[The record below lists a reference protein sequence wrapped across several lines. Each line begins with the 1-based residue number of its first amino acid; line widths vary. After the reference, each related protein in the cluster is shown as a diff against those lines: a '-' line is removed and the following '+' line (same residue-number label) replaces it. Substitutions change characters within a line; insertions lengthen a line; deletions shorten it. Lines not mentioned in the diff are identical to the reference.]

1 MIIKVISLKKS
12 IDRREYIFKQLSKL
26 DLLYSFEDA
35 IELSSWSDELLD
47 AYSKKMFELRYN
59 RSPSLGEIGCSLS
72 HDLARKKFLQM
83 NNQEM
88 LMVLEDDAKFM
99 CTKNELFSAVKVFKK
114 SKFDILILG
123 YSKCDDYYEKHTNII
138 NPIHTIE
145 KIGRISIGP
154 RYLHS
159 TSGAVG
165 YIIKKNS
172 AKIMSNIEPQSILA
186 DDWAYFAKLGLK
198 IVHTNPMIV
207 KEDTANLASTLN
219 HINYSLSF
227 KKSENFIFQHL
238 LFYRKHIVGFLRK
251 IILYFRCL

>member
-12 IDRREYIFKQLSKL
+12 IDRREYIFKQLLKL

-59 RSPSLGEIGCSLS
+59 RSPSLGEIGCSIS
-72 HDLARKKFLQM
+72 HDVARKKFLQM
-83 NNQEM
+83 SNQKT

-99 CTKNELFSAVKVFKK
+99 CTKKELFSAIKVFKK

-123 YSKCDDYYEKHTNII
+123 YAKCDDYYEKHTNII
-138 NPIHTIE
+138 NPVYSIE
-145 KIGRISIGP
+145 RVGRISIGP

-172 AKIMSNIEPQSILA
+172 AKIMSNIQPQSVLA
-186 DDWAYFAKLGLK
+186 DDWRYFSKLGLK
-198 IVHTNPMIV
+198 IAHTNPMIV
-207 KEDTANLASTLN
+207 REDTTNLASTLN
-219 HINYSLSF
+219 HINYSLSS
-227 KKSENFIFQHL
+227 KKSENFIIKRL
-238 LFYRKHIVGFLRK
+238 LFYRKHILGYLRK
-251 IILYFRCL
+251 IILYLRYF